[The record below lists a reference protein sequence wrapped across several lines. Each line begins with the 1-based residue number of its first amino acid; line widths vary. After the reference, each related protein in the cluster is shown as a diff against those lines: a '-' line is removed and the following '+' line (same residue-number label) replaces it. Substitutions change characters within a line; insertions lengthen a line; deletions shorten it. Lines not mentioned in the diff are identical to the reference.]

1 MFWPNRTY
9 TAPENWTIPPAARV
23 CKMPTEAEEDWIRA
37 VNSAPNR
44 MPSRGLDRV
53 DIRWMKAGNSRSGA
67 MAALMVSMPINR
79 MPRPARIWPM
89 CCNLARFTKTIRN
102 TPPKATTGASAP
114 TSRAM
119 SRPVTVVP
127 TLAPIISHTAWL
139 RVIIPALT
147 KPTTMTVVAEEDW
160 TAAVIS
166 APTSTPMKRLA
177 VSRSRM
183 AFIRLPATASRP
195 ELIIC
200 MPWRNSAR
208 PPKTPRNSSRFM
220 FYLLCF

>member
-1 MFWPNRTY
+1 MT
-9 TAPENWTIPPAARV
+9 PPAARV

-119 SRPVTVVP
+119 SRPVVVLP
-127 TLAPIISHTAWL
+127 TLAPMITQTA
-139 RVIIPALT
+139 
-147 KPTTMTVVAEEDW
+147 
-160 TAAVIS
+160 
-166 APTSTPMKRLA
+166 
-177 VSRSRM
+177 
-183 AFIRLPATASRP
+183 
-195 ELIIC
+195 
-200 MPWRNSAR
+200 
-208 PPKTPRNSSRFM
+208 
-220 FYLLCF
+220 